1 MTTAPPLRIG
11 VLGTAN
17 IAHPFCEGLA
27 GSSTVQ
33 VVAVGSRSAAAAAAF
48 AQRHG
53 IPRVHG
59 SYEALLADP
68 EVDAIYNPLPNS
80 LHAPWSERALRA
92 GKHVLCEKPLTVTL
106 AESRAL
112 FAVAR
117 ETGRVLLEAY
127 PYRYQPQTL
136 RMRQLIDEGA
146 IGEVRLVQAFFGI
159 TLPAGPNIR
168 LDPALGGGATLDLG
182 CYAVSLARLA
192 VGRRPLRVTA
202 HALYTEGGVDLRLT
216 GSIHYEGGAVAQ
228 VGCAM
233 DTAVHRAATI
243 VGSSGL
249 IETDYQNHT
258 GAKRPCY
265 LRLRRGTGWDAVAEP
280 VPFDT
285 GDGFRLEAEH
295 FAGLVA
301 GTAPAGDDMLLTLQ
315 NMATLEALLA
325 SARAGGAAVSVPAP

>member
-1 MTTAPPLRIG
+1 MNTPLRIG
-11 VLGTAN
+11 VLSTAN
-17 IAHPFCEGLA
+17 IAHPFCEGLV

-33 VVAVGSRSAAAAAAF
+33 VVAVGSRSAEAAAAF

-53 IPRVHG
+53 IARVHA

-80 LHAPWSERALRA
+80 LHAPWSEKAMRA

-106 AESRAL
+106 AEARSL
-112 FAVAR
+112 FAVSQQ
-117 ETGRVLLEAY
+117 TGRVLLEAY

-136 RMRQLIDEGA
+136 RMRQLVEEGA
-146 IGEVRLVQAFFGI
+146 IGEVRSVQSYFGFN
-159 TLPAGPNIR
+159 LALGPNIR
-168 LDPALGGGATLDLG
+168 FDPALGGGATLDAG

-192 VGRRPLRVTA
+192 VGRRPVRVTA
-202 HALYTEGGVDLRLT
+202 QAVYTDTDVDLSLQGT
-216 GSIHYEGGAVAQ
+216 VHYEGGAVAQ

-233 DTAVHRAATI
+233 NAAVHRAAT
-243 VGSSGL
+243 VLGSAGL

-258 GAKRPCY
+258 GPARPSY
-265 LRLRRGTGWDAVAEP
+265 LRLRRGGGWDAALEA

-295 FAGLVA
+295 FAGLVR
-301 GTAPAGDDMLLTLQ
+301 GTVAAGDDALLTLQ
-315 NMATLEALLA
+315 NMATLAALLK
-325 SARAGGAAVSVPAP
+325 SARQGGASVAVETV

>member
-1 MTTAPPLRIG
+1 MNTPLRIG
-11 VLGTAN
+11 ILSTAN

-27 GSSTVQ
+27 GSSSVK
-33 VVAVGSRSAAAAAAF
+33 VVAVGSRSAETAAVF
-48 AQRHG
+48 ARRHA
-53 IPRVHG
+53 IPRVHA

-80 LHAPWSERALRA
+80 LHAPWSEKAMRA

-106 AESRAL
+106 AEAQAL

-136 RMRQLIDEGA
+136 RMRQLIEEGA
-146 IGEVRLVQAFFGI
+146 IGEVRLVQSYFGFN
-159 TLPAGPNIR
+159 LAPGDNIR
-168 LDPALGGGATLDLG
+168 FDPALGGGATLDAG

-192 VGRRPLRVTA
+192 VGQRPLSVTA
-202 HALYTEGGVDLRLT
+202 QALYTDTDVDLSLQGTIR
-216 GSIHYEGGAVAQ
+216 YEGGAVAQ

-233 DTAVHRAATI
+233 NTAVHRAAL
-243 VGSSGL
+243 VLGSAGL

-258 GAKRPCY
+258 GPQRPCY
-265 LRLRRGTGWDAVAEP
+265 LRLRRGSGWDATMGA
-280 VPFDT
+280 VPFEM

-295 FAGLVA
+295 LAGLVR
-301 GTAPAGDDMLLTLQ
+301 GTAAAGEDTLLTLQ
-315 NMATLEALLA
+315 NMATLEALLK
-325 SARAGGAAVSVPAP
+325 SARRDGESVAVEVA